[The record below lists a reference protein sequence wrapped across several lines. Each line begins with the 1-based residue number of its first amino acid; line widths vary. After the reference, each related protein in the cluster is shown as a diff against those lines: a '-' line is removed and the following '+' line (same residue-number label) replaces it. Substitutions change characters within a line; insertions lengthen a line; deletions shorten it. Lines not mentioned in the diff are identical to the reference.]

1 MVKLFRNAIAGA
13 VVSEAVEAHGDS
25 SQVGY
30 GISREEIVAPS
41 VPFATCQEYYKT
53 VGKVQNT
60 IESFISQVINRDWFF
75 ESKDENDTQVIETLN
90 AWSEQ
95 IGLSKWI
102 EDLARNWLIHGHVI
116 IGKTDLL
123 HVQYSSI
130 VGMQRDEFG
139 HPLKFVQQVGY
150 TTNEL
155 PAKDF
160 FESPFIEL
168 DRGGWGFGL
177 YHSLMMSYVD
187 SDGKRSTPLLSV
199 YRRMEQDISKIHHKY
214 ASPRTILAFPEASQ
228 EQMTDDIIPL
238 VKQMKQGDRLALNY
252 RPELISESVDAK
264 ARFVESIDQINS
276 EIEAGLQSSSSRLIT
291 NPSAMADARE
301 AGAQDDERV
310 MGLMEKIRR
319 FIDEEIIPSIIGE
332 KNRVYFKWGSKDSF
346 DLEFPQGLQTALQAG
361 VVTINDAREIL
372 KARGW
377 KIEDLPE
384 QPKEPQQTFSDQVV
398 DMLADRDSEEQ
409 EALKLKKQAY
419 EKILNELNK
428 KPKRKRKYDSKG
440 SSKKSSSA

>member
-1 MVKLFRNAIAGA
+1 MVKFFRTPIHGE
-13 VVSEAVEAHGDS
+13 VVSEYVEAHGDS

-41 VPFATCQEYYKT
+41 VPFSTCQEYYKT

-75 ESKDENDTQVIETLN
+75 EAKDEKDEQVIETLN

-102 EDLARNWLIHGHVI
+102 EDLSRNWLIHGHVI

-139 HPLKFVQQVGY
+139 HPLKYIQQVGY
-150 TTNEL
+150 NTTEL

-160 FESPFIEL
+160 FEAPFIEL

-177 YHSLMMSYVD
+177 YHSLMMSYHE
-187 SDGKRSTPLLSV
+187 DGKQSVPLLSI

-214 ASPRTILAFPEASQ
+214 ASPRTILAFPEASS
-228 EQMTDDIIPL
+228 EQMSDDIIPL

-276 EIEAGLQSSSSRLIT
+276 EIESGLQSSSSRLIT
-291 NPSAMADARE
+291 NPSAMADATV
-301 AGAQDDERV
+301 ASAQDDERV
-310 MGLMEKIRR
+310 QGLMEKIRR
-319 FIDEEIIPSIIGE
+319 FIDEEIIPSIIGD

-346 DLEFPQGLQTALQAG
+346 DLEFPSGLQTALSVG
-361 VVTINDAREIL
+361 VITTNDAREIL

-377 KIEDLPE
+377 KIEDVQE
-384 QPKEPQQTFSDQVV
+384 EPKEPQQTFSDQVV
-398 DMLADRDSEEQ
+398 DMLAQRDSEEQ

-428 KPKRKRKYDSKG
+428 KPKRKRKYDTKR
-440 SSKKSSSA
+440 SSKESSNS

>member
-13 VVSEAVEAHGDS
+13 VVSENVEAHGDS

-30 GISREEIVAPS
+30 GITRDEIVAPS

-75 ESKDENDTQVIETLN
+75 EAKDEKDEQVIETLN

-139 HPLKFVQQVGY
+139 HPLKFIQSVGY
-150 TTNEL
+150 NTTEL
-155 PAKDF
+155 LAKDF
-160 FESPFIEL
+160 FESPYIEL

-177 YHSLMMSYVD
+177 YHSLMMSYNE
-187 SDGKRSTPLLSV
+187 DGKQSTPMLSI

-214 ASPRTILAFPEASQ
+214 ASPRTILAFPEASS
-228 EQMTDDIIPL
+228 EQMSDDIIPL
-238 VKQMKQGDRLALNY
+238 IKQMKQGDRLALNY
-252 RPELISESVDAK
+252 TPELISESVDAK

-276 EIEAGLQSSSSRLIT
+276 EIESGLQSSSSRLIT
-291 NPSAMADARE
+291 NPSAMADATV
-301 AGAQDDERV
+301 ASAQDDERV
-310 MGLMEKIRR
+310 QGLMEKIRR
-319 FIDEEIIPSIIGE
+319 FIDEEIIPSIVGE
-332 KNRVYFKWGSKDSF
+332 KNRVLFKWGSKDSF
-346 DLEFPQGLQTALQAG
+346 DLEFPTGLQSALSSG
-361 VVTINDAREIL
+361 VITTNDAREIL

-377 KIEDLPE
+377 KIEDVPEE
-384 QPKEPQQTFSDQVV
+384 QPQQPPTFSDQVV
-398 DMLADRDSEEQ
+398 DMLADKNADEQ
-409 EALKLKKQAY
+409 EALKLKKEAY
-419 EKILNELNK
+419 EKIIASLSK
-428 KPKRKRKYDSKG
+428 KPTRKRNVTKR
-440 SSKKSSSA
+440 SSKKSSSS

>member
-1 MVKLFRNAIAGA
+1 MVKFFRNAIAGE
-13 VVSEAVEAHGDS
+13 VVSEALEVHGDS
-25 SQVGY
+25 SQVNY
-30 GISREEIVAPS
+30 GITRDEIVAPS
-41 VPFATCQEYYKT
+41 VSFTQCQEYYKT

-60 IESFISQVINRDWFF
+60 VESFISQIINRDWFF
-75 ESKDENDTQVIETLN
+75 ESKVDDNDPAIETMN
-90 AWSEQ
+90 QWADS
-95 IGLSKWI
+95 IGLSKFI

-116 IGKTDLL
+116 IGKKDLL
-123 HVQYSSI
+123 HVQYSSVI
-130 VGMQRDEFG
+130 GMKRDEFG
-139 HPLKFVQQVGY
+139 HPLTFIQQVGY
-150 TTNEL
+150 STNEL

-177 YHSLMMSYVD
+177 YHSLMMSYFE
-187 SDGKRSTPLLSV
+187 DGKPSTPLLSV

-252 RPELISESVDAK
+252 KPELISESVDAK

-291 NPSAMADARE
+291 NPSAMADAKE

-319 FIDEEIIPSIIGE
+319 FLDEFIIPSIIGE
-332 KNRVYFKWGSKDSF
+332 KYKICFRWGSKDSF
-346 DLEFPQGLQTALQAG
+346 DLEFPIGLQTALSSG
-361 VVTINDAREIL
+361 VVSVNDAKEIL
-372 KARGW
+372 RARGW
-377 KIEDLPE
+377 KIEDIPDE
-384 QPKEPQQTFSDQVV
+384 PKEPEPTYSDQVV
-398 DMLADRDSEEQ
+398 DLLAQRDSEEQ

-428 KPKRKRKYDSKG
+428 KPKRKRKYDTKR
-440 SSKKSSSA
+440 SSKESSNS